1 MKAYQR
7 TLEGGIAVATG
18 NRIKDQL
25 AAIMEAEPETQ
36 ADEDLLAARWVWEY
50 GGMRDWYYRM
60 LSDERPRTYKILIEG
75 IRISYHKIRTRDI
88 RRRRQE
94 MAADGS
100 YPWPTDE
107 AERRQKRAKG
117 GAPG

>member
-1 MKAYQR
+1 MTTYQR
-7 TLEGGIAVATG
+7 TLEGGIKVATG
-18 NRIKDQL
+18 NRIRDQI

-36 ADEDLLAARWVWEY
+36 ADEDLLAARWLQEY
-50 GGMRDWYYRM
+50 VGWRVDTQLLVGMLRHYR
-60 LSDERPRTYKILIEG
+60 KA
-75 IRISYHKIRTRDI
+75 DI

>member
-18 NRIKDQL
+18 NRIKDQR
-25 AAIMEAEPETQ
+25 AAIMEADPECQ
-36 ADEDLLAARWVWEY
+36 RDEDLLAARWLDQQGLIPEMEGFPIHTYQVV
-50 GGMRDWYYRM
+50 GLIRNYR
-60 LSDERPRTYKILIEG
+60 KA
-75 IRISYHKIRTRDI
+75 DI

-107 AERRQKRAKG
+107 AERRQTRSRQ
-117 GAPG
+117 GAPGGS

>member
-7 TLEGGIAVATG
+7 TLGGSIQVATG

-25 AAIMEAEPETQ
+25 AQIMEHDPECQ
-36 ADEDLLAARWVWEY
+36 RDEDLLAARWVWEY
-50 GGMRDWYYRM
+50 GGMSEWYYQRLFDGRM
-60 LSDERPRTYKILIEG
+60 PRGELWLEG
-75 IRISYHKIRTRDI
+75 IRLSYHKIRTGDI

-100 YPWPTDE
+100 YPWPEDE

-117 GAPG
+117 GPPG

>member
-7 TLEGGIAVATG
+7 TLEGGIKVATG
-18 NRIKDQL
+18 NRIRDQL

-36 ADEDLLAARWVWEY
+36 ADEDLLAARWVILNTAY
-50 GGMRDWYYRM
+50 GELLHAHHIAGII
-60 LSDERPRTYKILIEG
+60 RTYRKA
-75 IRISYHKIRTRDI
+75 DI

-107 AERRQKRAKG
+107 AERRRQRAKG

>member
-18 NRIKDQL
+18 NRIRDQL
-25 AAIMEAEPETQ
+25 AAIMEADPECQ
-36 ADEDLLAARWVWEY
+36 RDEDLLAARWAWEH
-50 GGMRDWYYRM
+50 GGMCEWFSKM
-60 LSDERPRTYKILIEG
+60 LNDGQPPTENILIQG
-75 IRISYHKIRTRDI
+75 IRLSYHKIRTTDI

-94 MAADGS
+94 AAADGS

>member
-7 TLEGGIAVATG
+7 TLEGGIKVATG

-25 AAIMEAEPETQ
+25 AAIMEDDPECQ
-36 ADEDLLAARWVWEY
+36 RDEDLLAARWL
-50 GGMRDWYYRM
+50 MDHRDFRYHSYRHD
-60 LSDERPRTYKILIEG
+60 LENLAKA
-75 IRISYHKIRTRDI
+75 IRDYRKADI

-94 MAADGS
+94 AAADGS

-107 AERRQKRAKG
+107 AERRQKRARG